1 VADLGTGA
9 FSQCS
14 DLPLT
19 ERRADGIGLAKGSD
33 FIGRQTV
40 EHWNWPLVH
49 TAKHCCHPSQ
59 RSKEQATIGL
69 RWLVII
75 FCVLYFPF
83 NANIGTA
90 EAVAGDSD
98 DSDVV
103 AGDASYVSSSSLLL
117 LLSAVRHSAS
127 VWTHM
132 EWLTAARNYMRL

>member
-1 VADLGTGA
+1 M
-9 FSQCS
+9 
-14 DLPLT
+14 
-19 ERRADGIGLAKGSD
+19 
-33 FIGRQTV
+33 
-40 EHWNWPLVH
+40 
-49 TAKHCCHPSQ
+49 
-59 RSKEQATIGL
+59 
-69 RWLVII
+69 VII

-127 VWTHM
+127 V
-132 EWLTAARNYMRL
+132 